1 MATLNDMSTWA
12 VHTRGGL
19 REFFTKEGKHCV
31 EQNRAENGRWGSW
44 PVKAMTG
51 RASFDGLIPEK
62 ATPCKWTR
70 VGLPDKDRRRAGASE
85 IHLSAGRWGT
95 TELRIDDPST
105 IRLTGFQTVRLRG
118 LTSICG
124 ALLQSAA
131 LLLATGLYWSAIDMR
146 RNASIKAPSALEI
159 HLAIRAGLA

>member
-31 EQNRAENGRWGSW
+31 EQNRAENGRRGSW

-70 VGLPDKDRRRAGASE
+70 VGLPDKDRRRASPFRRPVWYNLDYALTILAQSTNWVPNSPIAWLDEYLRSVAAVGGA
-85 IHLSAGRWGT
+85 
-95 TELRIDDPST
+95 
-105 IRLTGFQTVRLRG
+105 
-118 LTSICG
+118 TSCHWS
-124 ALLQSAA
+124 LLVS
-131 LLLATGLYWSAIDMR
+131 Y
-146 RNASIKAPSALEI
+146 
-159 HLAIRAGLA
+159 